1 MLRSMREVGLTFAL
15 AVALSVMSSGVG
27 VAADAPAAAEPA
39 RAEPVAAEPG
49 PHNRSDATKIVSDMR
64 RIVTPNGV
72 ERLEKVRIGGI
83 DQWLNIRGQDRRN
96 PVLLMIHGGP
106 GFVSMPLSWY
116 FQRGWEEYFTVV
128 QWDQR
133 GAGKTY
139 TSNDPAKIGPT
150 MTPERMYQDADEV
163 IQWLR
168 KEFGKDKI
176 FVLAHS
182 WGTAI
187 GLTVAQRHPEWL
199 HAYIGMGQMTN
210 AAESERRGWQFALDH
225 ARTDHNE
232 QAIQD
237 LQSIAPYA
245 VDGKPMPLK
254 DLYLQRKWLGYYG
267 GAVAWKRDFKGE
279 SAAVRLSPEYTDAD
293 VKSFGDGNEFSE
305 QYLLAQVIMMDFS
318 KVTALKCPLILF
330 SGRRDYNVSSAV
342 GAEWF
347 AHVQAP
353 SKRLVW
359 FENSAHEIMDEEP
372 GKMLLSLVEYARPIA
387 ERAGDFPKP

>member
-1 MLRSMREVGLTFAL
+1 
-15 AVALSVMSSGVG
+15 
-27 VAADAPAAAEPA
+27 
-39 RAEPVAAEPG
+39 
-49 PHNRSDATKIVSDMR
+49 MR
-64 RIVTPNGV
+64 RIVNPDGV

-133 GAGKTY
+133 GSGKTY
-139 TSNDPAKIGPT
+139 TSNDPAKIAPT

-163 IQWLR
+163 ILWLR

-176 FVLAHS
+176 FVLGHS
-182 WGTAI
+182 WGSSI

-199 HAYIGMGQMTN
+199 HAYIGMAQITN
-210 AAESERRGWQFALDH
+210 SPESERRGWQFALEH
-225 ARTDHNE
+225 AEAEHNE
-232 QAIQD
+232 RAIHD
-237 LQSIAPYA
+237 LRSMAPYA

-254 DLYLQRKWLGYYG
+254 DLYLQRKWLDYYG
-267 GAVAWKRDFKGE
+267 GAIAWKRDFKVE

-293 VKSFGDGNEFSE
+293 VRSFGDGNEFSE
-305 QYLLAQVIMMDFS
+305 QHLLVQAIMTDFS
-318 KVTALKCPLILF
+318 TVTTLKCPLILF
-330 SGRRDYNVSSAV
+330 SGRHDYNVSSTV

-347 AHVQAP
+347 ERVQAP

-359 FENSAHEIMDEEP
+359 FESSAHEIMDEEP
-372 GKMLLSLVEYARPIA
+372 GKLLLSLVEYARPIA
-387 ERAGDFPKP
+387 QRAGDVPIGK